1 MVESTESIAALAVDK
16 ISSPWTPKPTD
27 TPISQTN
34 YHELKRNNLFQCWS
48 VAASLWKDR
57 LNIEC
62 GEYEWPN
69 PGSRCEGDCDVM
81 GCKVMVS

>member
-16 ISSPWTPKPTD
+16 ISVDRSPWTPKPTD
-27 TPISQTN
+27 TPI
-34 YHELKRNNLFQCWS
+34 RS

-81 GCKVMVS
+81 GCKVMHF